1 MYQTLGISKE
11 ILTLAK
17 KVEEEVKDE
26 FKKVDEVCEYNSLK
40 VLNAFQKYH
49 VSDMHFNS
57 TTGYGYSDI
66 GRDTIEKIFADI
78 LIEKIRELLDITDEI
93 HIVRDFNSF
102 QIRRLNE

>member
-49 VSDMHFNS
+49 VSDIHFNS

-66 GRDTIEKIFADI
+66 GRDT
-78 LIEKIRELLDITDEI
+78 L
-93 HIVRDFNSF
+93 
-102 QIRRLNE
+102 